1 MPSRDRD
8 VEPACAETAPW
19 IKALQ
24 HGDVAPFEMM
34 LQAAKWT
41 RPVGRWVRLLLL
53 ISGDVENLGPL
64 PREYQPRGE
73 LDLFGG
79 LSRATPDVRSGLGDR
94 RDGQFDF
101 PSVWANAVRLW
112 VARYQLVYTI
122 TAVQRLR
129 PEFKSL
135 LGGAW
140 HVDRIWQLEQPGQC
154 RAVLSAPI
162 LRAVLTLA
170 LLWGGSQF
178 VGVIAIW
185 FAGMLHPNE
194 FIQLIRQDVVL
205 PEDALLKEEV
215 MYIHINS
222 PKTARFARRQHA
234 KIDDASITLLVRCL
248 FGALPLHAKLF
259 GASMAVFR
267 RQWN

>member
-1 MPSRDRD
+1 M
-8 VEPACAETAPW
+8 
-19 IKALQ
+19 
-24 HGDVAPFEMM
+24 
-34 LQAAKWT
+34 
-41 RPVGRWVRLLLL
+41 
-53 ISGDVENLGPL
+53 
-64 PREYQPRGE
+64 
-73 LDLFGG
+73 
-79 LSRATPDVRSGLGDR
+79 
-94 RDGQFDF
+94 
-101 PSVWANAVRLW
+101 
-112 VARYQLVYTI
+112 
-122 TAVQRLR
+122 QRLR

-185 FAGMLHPNE
+185 FAGMLHLNE

-215 MYIHINS
+215 MYIHISS

-234 KIDDASITLLVRCL
+234 KIDDTSITLLVRCL